1 MLNRN
6 HYKRVDDHISV
17 SLVDQYSD
25 RFVALY
31 ENELI
36 ICDEEK
42 IEVQ

>member
-17 SLVDQYSD
+17 LLVDQYSD